1 MKLPEECV
9 MIKQLA
15 KRFVEEEL
23 IPLEGELEENGDLS
37 PETWVTLKK
46 KAAAVG
52 LYMCMMPKEYGGGEI
67 SWLAAIGVW
76 EEFGRVSPVFER
88 TILTNPGA
96 EVMQFKLPSQDQLER
111 FFLPLMRGEK
121 TMCFALTEP
130 DAGNDVSM
138 IKTRA
143 VKQGGQWVIN
153 GTKTFIT
160 LAPKADFLLVLAVS
174 DPSKG
179 VREGTSCFIVEKGTP
194 GFRVE
199 RTPKY
204 MGAAGFKS
212 SELVFEDCAVPEA
225 NLLGRENAAYREI
238 LRLLGASRILGGA
251 LSLGA
256 AKRSLEI
263 ATDYALHRVTWGKPL
278 AARQY
283 VQGMLVDS
291 AVQIYATECM
301 LYDAAWEVD
310 HGNQDPA
317 TQAIVKLFATE
328 MAANVCERAMRVC
341 GGHGYTKD
349 MPLERMYRDTRG
361 IMIAD
366 GASEVLKLIIAARLV
381 GRKFAFEA

>member
-23 IPLEGELEENGDLS
+23 IPLEQELEENGDLS

-52 LYMCMMPKEYGGGEI
+52 LYMCTMPKEYGGGEI

-76 EEFGRVSPVFER
+76 EEFGRVPPVFER

-96 EVMQFKLPSQDQLER
+96 EVMQLKLPNQDQLER
-111 FFLPLMRGEK
+111 FFLPLMRAEK

-130 DAGNDVSM
+130 EAGNDVSM
-138 IKTRA
+138 LKTKA
-143 VKQGGQWVIN
+143 VKQGGQWIIN
-153 GTKTFIT
+153 GSKTFIT
-160 LAPKADFLLVLAVS
+160 LAPKADFCLVFAVS

-179 VREGTSCFIVEKGTP
+179 VRDGTSCFIVEKDTP

-204 MGAAGFKS
+204 MGSTGFKS
-212 SELVFEDCAVPEA
+212 SDIVFEDCAVPEA
-225 NLLGRENAAYREI
+225 NLLGRENGAYREI
-238 LRLLGASRILGGA
+238 LGLLGASRILGGA
-251 LSLGA
+251 MSLGV

-263 ATDYALHRVTWGKPL
+263 ATDYALNRVTWGKPL

-283 VQGMLVDS
+283 VQGMLVEAS
-291 AVQIYATECM
+291 LQIYATECM
-301 LYDAAWEVD
+301 LYDAAWEATY
-310 HGNQDPA
+310 GKQDPV
-317 TQAIVKLFATE
+317 TQAMVKLFANE
-328 MAANVCERAMRVC
+328 MAANVSEKAMRVC

-366 GASEVLKLIIAARLV
+366 GASEILKLIIATRLV
-381 GRKFAFEA
+381 GRKYTFEA

>member
-96 EVMQFKLPSQDQLER
+96 EVMQFKLPNQDQLER

-160 LAPKADFLLVLAVS
+160 LAPKADFLLVIAVS
-174 DPSKG
+174 NPSKG

-256 AKRSLEI
+256 SKRSLEI
-263 ATDYALHRVTWGKPL
+263 ATDYALNRVTWGKPL

-301 LYDAAWEVD
+301 LYDAAWEAD
-310 HGNQDPA
+310 HGNQDPV
-317 TQAIVKLFATE
+317 TQAMVKLFATE
-328 MAANVCERAMRVC
+328 MAASVCEKAMRVC

>member
-15 KRFVEEEL
+15 KRFVEEDL
-23 IPLEGELEENGDLS
+23 IPLEDELEENGDLS
-37 PETWVTLKK
+37 PETWATLKK

-96 EVMQFKLPSQDQLER
+96 EVMQLKLPNQDQLER

-121 TMCFALTEP
+121 TMCLALTEP

-138 IKTRA
+138 LKTRA
-143 VKQGGQWVIN
+143 VKQGGEWVIN

-160 LAPKADFLLVLAVS
+160 LAPKADFCLVFAVS
-174 DPSKG
+174 DPSRG
-179 VREGTSCFIVEKGTP
+179 VKEGTSCFIVEKGTP

-212 SELVFEDCAVPEA
+212 SDLVFEDCAVPET
-225 NLLGRENAAYREI
+225 NLLGRENAAYREF
-238 LRLLGASRILGGA
+238 LGFLGASRLLSGA
-251 LSLGA
+251 MSLGV

-263 ATDYALHRVTWGKPL
+263 ATDYALNRVTWGKPL

-291 AVQIYATECM
+291 ALQIYATECM
-301 LYDAAWEVD
+301 LYDAAWEATY
-310 HGNQDPA
+310 GKQDPV
-317 TQAIVKLFATE
+317 TQAMVKLFATE
-328 MAANVCERAMRVC
+328 MAANVSEKAMRVC

-349 MPLERMYRDTRG
+349 LPLERMYRDTRG

-366 GASEVLKLIIAARLV
+366 GASEILKLIIATRLV
-381 GRKFAFEA
+381 GRKYTFEA